1 MMTQSIG
8 IARDDAAAPVESV
21 AELFAVLYE
30 QLCRKAA
37 MLLMRRGRRHAFS
50 AAWAGMLPPA
60 ALVHEAF
67 VKLAVCARVDWRS
80 RAHFYHGASRA
91 MHQILV
97 DEARQQV
104 AAKRGGGKTRFGLD
118 DIDAA
123 DERQRRCG
131 GAPAAAEAAAVDDE
145 ALQAALGKLRRWDGR
160 QHRVVTSRYLVG
172 MSEAQVAAL
181 LGVTV
186 KTVQRD
192 WRAARRFLAAEMTDQ
207 REGTNQ

>member
-1 MMTQSIG
+1 MPTLLTQPIG
-8 IARDDAAAPVESV
+8 IARDAAAAPAEIV

-30 QLCRKAA
+30 ELCCKAT
-37 MLLMRRGRRHAFS
+37 MLLTRRRLRRHHFS
-50 AAWAGMLPPA
+50 ADRAGMLPPA

-67 VKLAVCARVDWRS
+67 VKLATCARVDWHS

-123 DERQRRCG
+123 DNR
-131 GAPAAAEAAAVDDE
+131 AAATAVDHE
-145 ALQAALGKLRRWDGR
+145 ALQVALAKLRRWDGR

-192 WRAARRFLAAEMTDQ
+192 WRAARRFLETEMTDRQ
-207 REGTNQ
+207 KGTNQ